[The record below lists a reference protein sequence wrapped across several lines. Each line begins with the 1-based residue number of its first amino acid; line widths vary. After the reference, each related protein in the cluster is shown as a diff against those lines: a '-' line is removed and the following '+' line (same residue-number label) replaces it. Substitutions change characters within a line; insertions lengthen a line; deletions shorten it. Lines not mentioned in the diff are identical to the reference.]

1 MFDQVR
7 VKLVMEDGRAII
19 MIGDKAK
26 LRTDTKDMEISGNVK
41 IVSDK
46 GDNLTTDILKY
57 SGSERRIYTEAP
69 VKMDSPR
76 MQVRGVGM
84 SISLDD
90 KDVALLSRVKAHVK

>member
-1 MFDQVR
+1 
-7 VKLVMEDGRAII
+7 
-19 MIGDKAK
+19 
-26 LRTDTKDMEISGNVK
+26 MEISGNVK

-57 SGSERRIYTEAP
+57 SGSERRLYTEAA
-69 VKMDSPR
+69 VTMENDR

-84 SISLDD
+84 NISLED